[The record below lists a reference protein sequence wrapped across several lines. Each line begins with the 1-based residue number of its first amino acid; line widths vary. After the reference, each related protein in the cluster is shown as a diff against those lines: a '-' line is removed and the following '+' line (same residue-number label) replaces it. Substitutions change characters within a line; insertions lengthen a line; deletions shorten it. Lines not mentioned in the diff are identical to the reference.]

1 VPLRF
6 AFRRFSSITRS
17 LGLLCLFGLGAC
29 SLSQEDSSQYVRI
42 QISPEALRAS
52 RAGPLFAKEGG
63 FSQDGGPTEAPD
75 ESGGGQSIDPPLGGS
90 SFFLINVE
98 GPGIPFMP
106 MPGFPCIRLGI
117 GASVFV
123 GDSERNVPIELWVP
137 AGPDRKVSA
146 YSVSF
151 STVAQSP
158 ISRQSATEFFGTSL
172 ASGSSGGGA
181 ASAGSTMLPSG
192 MSWISKYGEAFLP
205 NLFGDQTVEISEAS
219 WTTSD
224 LCGFSDEVGTLVSPP
239 PLTDLSASPSLRLT
253 NYSPYFGTEPMKT
266 WSLPSGLTEW
276 AFRVS
281 GEIENVN
288 SENLTL
294 TNLSSS
300 LTNTGTMS
308 LEITLR
314 RMTLPS
320 SLSPGAVHRFY
331 DLFSISGLS
340 GSAVNSLNHK
350 ISASKNST
358 SLEIFRDF
366 QLDQSAEALLVSFA
380 NVVPVSGHTNL
391 YKVRV
396 IATEPIRMRPVKP
409 GAIFSMST
417 SSTSRIDDFVL
428 VPPPPST
435 AVVPTCPM
443 TGLGPSGGLV
453 LNSGQA
459 CDLYFAAISSAI
471 ADPIRLEVDV
481 AKGIDASQS
490 RFAQFQIMDGASSG
504 ILADR
509 TVHEKVI
516 NLATRPFPVPEDGN
530 LVIPYPT
537 PVVPLASPTL
547 ISSELEA
554 GPFKTLGA
562 GASIISTGF
571 LIPDLIRSKECA
583 TRASLLVRGKLSDSA
598 TSYTYRR
605 EVVNLPPCLD
615 QVQSVSAGR
624 NHTCALLQTGSVRSV
639 SCWGKNA
646 SGQLGNS
653 VETGLSPSP
662 KAIAVRELAT
672 NAIKIASGDDH
683 TCTLH
688 GSGTGSTI
696 QCWGNNDSYQL
707 GRLLEGGE
715 KATVNP
721 RPRGVVLDPSQDGSS
736 AFTDATEI
744 AAGGAHTCAL
754 KGDGKVWCWGS
765 NDFGQTGAIPAGSPY
780 PVTIA
785 PTMVSNLSGATQIA
799 LGKNHSCAIVSGGH
813 VKCWGKND
821 RGQLGNGAT
830 GDSSSPVA
838 VLTSGS
844 STPLSGVVNLALGDE
859 HSCALKSDNTL
870 WCWGAIS
877 GAQLV
882 SLVPL
887 PDGVSTVKK
896 IDAGGSRTC
905 IVAGDDKVYCRDF
918 GVNSSSFALVSLS
931 VSGISIPLSGANPS
945 VGVNHACVVWNQ
957 DQVVCWGNGGN
968 GQLGIGE
975 IPSGTSPLPPGRVVK

>member
-1 VPLRF
+1 M
-6 AFRRFSSITRS
+6 S
-17 LGLLCLFGLGAC
+17 LGLFGLSAC
-29 SLSQEDSSQYVRI
+29 SLSQEESSQYVRI
-42 QISPEALRAS
+42 QISPEALRAF
-52 RAGPLFAKEGG
+52 RAGPLLA
-63 FSQDGGPTEAPD
+63 DGGGILTN
-75 ESGGGQSIDPPLGGS
+75 SGDATPVNDPVAET

-123 GDSERNVPIELWVP
+123 GDTEKNVPVELWVP

-146 YSVSF
+146 YSVNF

-192 MSWISKYGEAFLP
+192 MSWISKYGDAFLP
-205 NLFGDQTVEISEAS
+205 NLFGDQTVEISKAS

-224 LCGFSDEVGTLVSPP
+224 LCGFLDEVGTLVSPP
-239 PLTDLSASPSLRLT
+239 PLTDSSASPSLRLT

-266 WSLPSGLTEW
+266 WSLPSGLTGW

-288 SENLTL
+288 SAILTL
-294 TNLSSS
+294 TSDSSS
-300 LTNTGTMS
+300 LTNTGTTSPTITS
-308 LEITLR
+308 L

-320 SLSPGAVHRFY
+320 VLSPGAFHQFH
-331 DLFSISGLS
+331 DLFSITIPS
-340 GSAVNSLNHK
+340 GSTVNPLSHK

-366 QLDQSAEALLVSFA
+366 QLDQSAKAP
-380 NVVPVSGHTNL
+380 PVSITYEGLVGGHTNL

-396 IATEPIRMRPVKP
+396 IATEPIRMLPLKP
-409 GAIFSMST
+409 GAIFSMTPSPA
-417 SSTSRIDDFVL
+417 SSIGDFVL
-428 VPPPPST
+428 VPPPPPASAST
-435 AVVPTCPM
+435 TVARICPIA
-443 TGLGPSGGLV
+443 GLGPSGSLV
-453 LNSGQA
+453 LNSGET

-481 AKGIDASQS
+481 AKWIDASQS
-490 RFAQFQIMDGASSG
+490 RFAQFQIMNGAPPG
-504 ILADR
+504 ISADR
-509 TVHEKVI
+509 NVHEKVI

-537 PVVPLASPTL
+537 AVVPLVWPIL

-562 GASIISTGF
+562 VASIDSNEF
-571 LIPDLIRSKECA
+571 RIPDLFRSKCA
-583 TRASLLVRGKLSDSA
+583 IQASLLVRGKLSDSE
-598 TSYTYRR
+598 TNYTYRR

-624 NHTCALLQTGSVRSV
+624 NHTCALLQTKSGKSV
-639 SCWGKNA
+639 SCWGKND

-653 VETGLSPSP
+653 VVSGLTPSP
-662 KAIAVRELAT
+662 KAIAVRELEP

-696 QCWGNNDSYQL
+696 HCWGNNDSYQL
-707 GRLLEGGE
+707 GQLLEGGVNA
-715 KATVNP
+715 KVNP
-721 RPRGVVLDPSQDGSS
+721 KPMPVVVYPGVQTSGTFLG
-736 AFTDATEI
+736 ATEI

-765 NDFGQTGAIPAGSPY
+765 NAFGQTGADVNDTNPF
-780 PVTIA
+780 TIA
-785 PTMVSNLSGATQIA
+785 PTMVSNLSGVTQIA

-813 VKCWGKND
+813 VKCWGKNGW
-821 RGQLGNGAT
+821 GQLGNET
-830 GDSSSPVA
+830 TQNSSNPVQ
-838 VLTSGS
+838 VTPS
-844 STPLSGVVNLALGDE
+844 PLSGVVALALGDE

-870 WCWGAIS
+870 WCWGAI
-877 GAQLV
+877 GGGQLFA
-882 SLVPL
+882 SQVPL
-887 PDGVSTVKK
+887 PDGVAPVQK
-896 IDAGGSRTC
+896 IDAGGYRTC
-905 IVAGDDKVYCRDF
+905 FVGADQRVYCRDF
-918 GVNSSSFALVSLS
+918 SGTGSSSFAPVSLS
-931 VSGISIPLSGANPS
+931 VSGDSIPLSGANPS
-945 VGVNHACVVWNQ
+945 VAPDHACVVWNQ
-957 DQVVCWGNGGN
+957 DQVVCWGNGHE

-975 IPSGTSPLPPGRVVK
+975 SPIGTTPLPPGRVVK